1 MLPSTKTLASDI
13 KFAVV
18 DSLRHQGIDKHQA
31 LLAVLDLVEDR
42 EVLRQ
47 TLHNG
52 LDDYCNYL
60 KSLKKYDF

>member
-1 MLPSTKTLASDI
+1 MLPQSKQLANSI

-31 LLAVLDLVEDR
+31 LLAVIDLVDDKEALK
-42 EVLRQ
+42 EAM
-47 TLHNG
+47 HSG

-60 KSLKKYDF
+60 KRLNK

>member
-1 MLPSTKTLASDI
+1 MLPNTKQLANSI

-42 EVLRQ
+42 EALRQ

-60 KSLKKYDF
+60 KRLKKYDF

>member
-31 LLAVLDLVEDR
+31 LLAVLDLIDDKEA
-42 EVLRQ
+42 LRQ
-47 TLHNG
+47 TLHSG

-60 KSLKKYDF
+60 KRLKKYDF

>member
-1 MLPSTKTLASDI
+1 MLPQSKQLANSI

-31 LLAVLDLVEDR
+31 LLAVLDLVDDKEALR
-42 EVLRQ
+42 E
-47 TLHNG
+47 TLHSG

-60 KSLKKYDF
+60 KRLKNYDF